1 MKNRLFAVLALTL
14 VATLNLLPST
24 AFAQGT
30 AFTYQGRLNSS
41 GSPANGSYDL
51 TFTLYTTN
59 FTGTAIAGSVT
70 NSAVAV
76 TNGLF
81 TTLVNFGPGL
91 FTGTSNW
98 LEIAVSTNGA
108 NTFATLSPRQQVTP
122 VPYAIYSASVPA
134 TGIGSGTAG
143 INISGNAYTAT
154 TANSV
159 SAGAVTAPGIASG
172 QVVKSLNGLTD
183 GVTLSPGANVSI
195 TPIGNTLTIAST
207 GGGGSGWSLTGNAG
221 TTAGVDFLGTTDNQP
236 LELWVNGVRALR
248 LEPGVSGFAG
258 EAPNVIGGSS
268 ANFVANGIVG
278 ATISGGGAVNY
289 EDSGFNYTNS
299 VTADFGTVGGG
310 QNNTAGS
317 YGSTVGGGYIN
328 TASGYDSTVGG
339 GAGNTAVGGSSTV
352 GGGDGNTASDYYST
366 VGGGSANA
374 ANGLSSTVSGGE
386 ENNASANDSTVA
398 GGSGNNASA
407 NDSTVGG
414 GGINTASGSAS
425 TVGGGLVNT
434 ASGISTT
441 VPGGYG
447 NSASGNYSFAAGSHA
462 NATNQG
468 AFVWADS
475 QTVAFSSTANDQ
487 FSIRAQG
494 GVRLDNSTSMA
505 FGSQPREML
514 QLYSDPTS
522 TYVYGLGVQ
531 TSTFYIRTGT
541 NGGFAWYQ
549 GGSYNGN
556 QNNAGGGKV
565 MMTLDSSGN
574 LRTTTG
580 TIASL
585 SDRNAKADFSPVN
598 PQAVLAR
605 VSALPLTT
613 WRYKTAD
620 ASQRHI
626 GPMAQDFY
634 AAFNVGLDD
643 KSICVVDEGGVALA
657 AIQGLNEKVDDKDA
671 TIQQQSAEIA
681 DLKARLEKLEQ
692 LMTEKLGGAK

>member
-1 MKNRLFAVLALTL
+1 MKNKIILVLALVGASNSQL
-14 VATLNLLPST
+14 ST
-24 AFAQGT
+24 ALAQGT
-30 AFTYQGRLNSS
+30 AFTYQGWLNTD
-41 GSPANGSYDL
+41 GSPANGLYDL
-51 TFTLYTTN
+51 EFSLYATN
-59 FTGTAIAGSVT
+59 VTGSAIAGPVIST
-70 NSAVAV
+70 KIGV
-76 TNGLF
+76 TNGPF
-81 TTLVNFGPGL
+81 TTMVDFGGV
-91 FTGTSNW
+91 FTGGSNW
-98 LEIAVSTNGA
+98 LEIAVSASGA
-108 NTFATLSPRQQVTP
+108 DAFSTLAPRQQLTP
-122 VPYAIYSASVPA
+122 VPYAMY
-134 TGIGSGTAG
+134 
-143 INISGNAYTAT
+143 
-154 TANSV
+154 
-159 SAGAVTAPGIASG
+159 AVTAAGLASG
-172 QVVKSLNGLTD
+172 QVVNSLNGLTD
-183 GVTLSPGANVSI
+183 GVTLAPGANVSI
-195 TPIGNTLTIAST
+195 TPSGNTLTIAST
-207 GGGGSGWSLTGNAG
+207 AGGGGGGSGWSLTGNAG
-221 TTAGVDFLGTTDNQP
+221 TTAGLDYLGTTDNQP

-258 EAPNVIGGSS
+258 EAPNVVGGASF
-268 ANFVANGIVG
+268 NLVANGIVG

-289 EDSGFNYTNS
+289 EDSGLNYTNS

-317 YGSTVGGGYIN
+317 YGSTVGGGYLN
-328 TASGYDSTVGG
+328 TASGYASTVGG
-339 GAGNTAVGGSSTV
+339 GAGNTGGGQSSTV
-352 GGGDGNTASDYYST
+352 GGGEGNTASDYAAT
-366 VGGGSANA
+366 VGGGAGNA

-386 ENNASANDSTVA
+386 ENSGSANFSTVA

-407 NDSTVGG
+407 DDSTVGG

-425 TVGGGLVNT
+425 TVGGGTVNT

-514 QLYSDPTS
+514 RLYSDPTG

-531 TSTFYIRTGT
+531 TSTFYTRTAI

-549 GGSYNGN
+549 GGTYNGN
-556 QNNAGGGKV
+556 QNNPGGGNV
-565 MMTLDSSGN
+565 VMTLDASGN

-585 SDRNAKADFSPVN
+585 SDRNAKADFAPVN
-598 PQAVLAR
+598 PQVVLAR

-657 AIQGLNEKVDDKDA
+657 AIQGLNQKVDEKE
-671 TIQQQSAEIA
+671 TRIQEQAAEIQ
-681 DLKARLEKLEQ
+681 DLKQSVAELKQ
-692 LMTEKLGGAK
+692 LVQSLRAPQ